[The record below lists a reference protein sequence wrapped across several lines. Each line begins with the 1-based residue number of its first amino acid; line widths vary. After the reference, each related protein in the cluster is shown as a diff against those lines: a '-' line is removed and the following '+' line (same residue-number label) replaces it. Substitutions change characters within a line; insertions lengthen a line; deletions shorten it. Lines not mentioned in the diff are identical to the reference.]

1 MNVRLAQPSDVAAM
15 HSLRQSVLEN
25 RLSDPRKIT
34 EVSYLPY
41 VEALS
46 AWVAEVD
53 KAVVGFGAVDAP
65 EATIWAL
72 FVDPGSEGRG
82 VGQALLDRM
91 VSWARAKQLVQ
102 LSLCTEK
109 GTRAEAFYKRAG
121 WIEASTIE
129 SSETRLQFMLA
140 RGR

>member
-1 MNVRLAQPSDVAAM
+1 MKVRLAHPADIAAM
-15 HSLRQSVLEN
+15 HRLRQSVLEN
-25 RLSDPRKIT
+25 RLSDPRQIT
-34 EVSYLPY
+34 EATYLPY

-53 KAVVGFGAVDAP
+53 EAIVGFGAVDAA

-82 VGQALLDRM
+82 AGQALLDRM
-91 VSWARAKQLVQ
+91 VSWAREKRLVQ

-109 GTRAEAFYKRAG
+109 GTRAEAFYKRSG

-129 SSETRLQFMLA
+129 SSETRLELML
-140 RGR
+140 GV